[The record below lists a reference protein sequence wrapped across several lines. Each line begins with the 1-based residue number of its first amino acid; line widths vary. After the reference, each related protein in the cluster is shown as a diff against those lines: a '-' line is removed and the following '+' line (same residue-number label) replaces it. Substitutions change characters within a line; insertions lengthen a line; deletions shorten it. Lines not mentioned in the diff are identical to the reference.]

1 MMILD
6 LDASNYLQV
15 TVTEL
20 VKGTVTYFPCDQWL
34 DKDEGDGQIRR
45 QLTATKKSTDTR
57 KGCCLLFVCCFS
69 LPKHP
74 V

>member
-1 MMILD
+1 MFFVV
-6 LDASNYLQV
+6 SVVQV

-45 QLTATKKSTDTR
+45 QLMATKKATDAR
-57 KGCCLLFVCCFS
+57 KGNQHYSSIICS
-69 LPKHP
+69 QY
-74 V
+74 

>member
-1 MMILD
+1 MFLYFHD
-6 LDASNYLQV
+6 SVKV

-45 QLTATKKSTDTR
+45 QLMATKKSTDKR
-57 KGCCLLFVCCFS
+57 KGTLSLGLFY
-69 LPKHP
+69 HNG
-74 V
+74 